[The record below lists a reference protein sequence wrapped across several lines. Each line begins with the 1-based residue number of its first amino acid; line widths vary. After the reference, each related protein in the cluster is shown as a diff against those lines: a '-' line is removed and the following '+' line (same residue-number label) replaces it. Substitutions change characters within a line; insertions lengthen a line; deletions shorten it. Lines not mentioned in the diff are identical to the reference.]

1 MMLLQNCTII
11 QGDKELVVDI
21 LIDKVKIAKVG
32 HNIKHDGEKIDIKE
46 KYVLPGLID
55 PHVHFRDVGLSHKED
70 FYTGS
75 CAAAAGGVTTF
86 LDMPNT
92 KPLTTTVK
100 LLEEKRKL
108 AKKSI
113 VNYGFHFGA
122 ATDNVDEIKKAR
134 NVASTKVFMNLSTG
148 KMMIKDDKVLA
159 EIFKASRMVTVHA
172 EDTMVDKAIKITK
185 QSGNK
190 LYLCHVSHRSELDT
204 IREERT
210 KDIFAEATPH
220 HLFLADQDHRD
231 AFTKMIPE
239 LKSVLDNE
247 ALIEAVKDGTI
258 NTIGTD
264 HAPHTIGEKLGTEPP
279 AGIPGVETMLPLLLD
294 AVNREIFSLT
304 DIQRLC
310 CENPAKI
317 FRIKNKGKIQAG
329 FDADLTVID
338 LDFVQEVS
346 EDNMHSKCGW
356 TPYDGLTLKGW
367 PIMTIC
373 NGNIVF
379 DGDIIDTNRGREV
392 EFE

>member
-1 MMLLQNCTII
+1 MLLQNCTII
-11 QGDKELVVDI
+11 KGVQELVVDI
-21 LIDKVKIAKVG
+21 LIEKDKIAKVG
-32 HNIKHDGEKIDIKE
+32 HNIQYDGETIDIKE

-75 CAAAAGGVTTF
+75 CAAAAGGITTF

-92 KPLTTTVK
+92 KPPTTTVK
-100 LLEEKRKL
+100 LLDEKRKL

-122 ATDNVDEIKKAR
+122 ADNVDEIKKAK

-148 KMMIKDDKVLA
+148 KMMIKDEEVL
-159 EIFKASRMVTVHA
+159 EQIFKASRMVTVHA
-172 EDTMVDKAIKITK
+172 ENDMVDKAIRITK
-185 QSGNK
+185 KCKNK
-190 LYLCHVSHRSELDT
+190 LYLCHISHRSELDT
-204 IREERT
+204 IKEERT

-220 HLFLADQDHRD
+220 HLFLADQDHTD
-231 AFTKMIPE
+231 AFTKMIPP

-247 ALIEAVKDGTI
+247 ALIKAIKDKTI
-258 NTIGTD
+258 DTVGTD

-279 AGIPGVETMLPLLLD
+279 AGIPGVETMLPLMLD
-294 AVNREIFSLT
+294 AVNREVFSLA
-304 DIQRLC
+304 DIQRVC

-317 FRIKNKGKIQAG
+317 FGIKNKGLIQAG
-329 FDADLTVID
+329 FDADLTMID
-338 LDFVQEVS
+338 LDFIQEVS

-367 PIMTIC
+367 PVMTIC